1 MIARNRRVSWLALA
15 VSVPTISVEV
25 RKKPFVL
32 RFHLPGQSRD
42 CHLTEPLPSRE
53 DIARFTDFVDLARQ
67 TGRHYDAEKLSAEDA
82 HKELLAAYEE
92 LSVAEEELRAQ
103 AEAITEANRQV
114 EVERNRYR
122 ILFEF
127 APDPYLVTDANG
139 LIEQANTA
147 AAEFLGVPRPLLIGK
162 PMINFVDLRTRSEF
176 RAHLRALGA
185 SLRDRM
191 LLDLTVRADRL
202 VPVEMTAA
210 ALPSHTDGSQSYCW
224 LLRDMSSRRDSEES
238 MLALNRSLNARVAQ
252 RTRELE
258 IALAGEQAA
267 RKEAE
272 AANRIKSELFARL
285 SHEFRTPLHAV
296 SGYLEI
302 LQQNIH
308 GGLNADQRKDVDRIH
323 QAQEHLMAL
332 VNMILDFAKLEGGLV
347 ELQMAEIPIEETLRG
362 AEALVS
368 PQFAKKGVSYTHRP
382 GDPSLSVFADR
393 EKVQQII
400 VNLLANAVKFT
411 PPGGA
416 VDLDWRV
423 ENDTVMVRVRDTG
436 SGVPEEKIEEIFEP
450 FVQVRA
456 PGSLPSG
463 GTGLGLAISR
473 DLARAMGGDVR
484 ATSRLGVG
492 SVFTLTLPLRKRATT
507 KLSAPVTEN

>member
-1 MIARNRRVSWLALA
+1 M
-15 VSVPTISVEV
+15 
-25 RKKPFVL
+25 
-32 RFHLPGQSRD
+32 
-42 CHLTEPLPSRE
+42 TEPLPSRE
-53 DIARFTDFVDLARQ
+53 DIDRLTGLVDLSRERAERRYDRDRL
-67 TGRHYDAEKLSAEDA
+67 TGEESHQR
-82 HKELLAAYEE
+82 LLAAYEE
-92 LSVAEEELRAQ
+92 LSVAEEELRSQ
-103 AEAITEANRQV
+103 HEAILDAHRQID
-114 EVERNRYR
+114 VERNRYKT
-122 ILFEF
+122 LFEF
-127 APDPYLVTDANG
+127 APDPCVVTDKLG
-139 LIEQANTA
+139 TIEQANSA
-147 AAEFLGVPRPLLIGK
+147 AAEFLGVPAALLVGK
-162 PMINFVDLRTRSEF
+162 PMVSFVDLRTRPEF
-176 RAHLRALGA
+176 RGHLRGLDSALR
-185 SLRDRM
+185 SDRM
-191 LLDLTVRADRL
+191 LIDLTVRDGRT
-202 VPVEMTAA
+202 VPVEATVATIPSRHDAA
-210 ALPSHTDGSQSYCW
+210 EYCW
-224 LLRDMSSRRDSEES
+224 LLRDMSKQRDSDES
-238 MLALNRSLNARVAQ
+238 MAALNRALNARVAQ

-308 GGLNADQRKDVDRIH
+308 GALNDDQRKDVDRIH

-347 ELQMAEIPIEETLRG
+347 ELAMAEIPIEETLRA
-362 AEALVS
+362 AESLVT
-368 PQFAKKGVSYTHRP
+368 PQFAKKGVAYSHRG
-382 GDPSLSVFADR
+382 GDPSHTVFADR

-411 PPGGA
+411 PAGGS
-416 VDLDWRV
+416 VDLEWKV
-423 ENDTVMVRVRDTG
+423 EEDHLIVRVRDTG

-456 PGSLPSG
+456 PGSMPSG

-492 SVFTLTLPLRKRATT
+492 SVFTVTLPLRKHTTT
-507 KLSAPVTEN
+507 KLSAPTAQN

>member
-1 MIARNRRVSWLALA
+1 M
-15 VSVPTISVEV
+15 T
-25 RKKPFVL
+25 
-32 RFHLPGQSRD
+32 G
-42 CHLTEPLPSRE
+42 PLPSRE
-53 DIARFTDFVDLARQ
+53 DIERFTSFVNRARAVA
-67 TGRHYDAEKLSAEDA
+67 GSRYDTAGPLPANESHDR
-82 HKELLAAYEE
+82 LLAAYEE
-92 LSVAEEELRAQ
+92 LSVADEELRAQ
-103 AEAITEANRQV
+103 HEAIIDAHRQI

-122 ILFEF
+122 TLFEF
-127 APDPYLVTDANG
+127 APNPYLVTDVHG
-139 LIEQANTA
+139 TIEQVNAA
-147 AAEFLGVPRPLLIGK
+147 AAEFLGIPALLLIGK
-162 PMINFVDLRTRSEF
+162 PMINFVDLRNRPKF
-176 RAHLRALGA
+176 RAHLRGLGTGMPREKLIVDVMVHDGRTVPA
-185 SLRDRM
+185 EFNVAAIQSPVAKPDR
-191 LLDLTVRADRL
+191 
-202 VPVEMTAA
+202 
-210 ALPSHTDGSQSYCW
+210 YCW
-224 LLRDMSSRRDSEES
+224 LVRDMSTQRDSEES

-267 RKEAE
+267 RREAE

-308 GGLNADQRKDVDRIH
+308 GGLNAEQRRDVERIH

-347 ELQMAEIPIEETLRG
+347 ELSMAEIPIEETLRG
-362 AEALVS
+362 AESMVA
-368 PQFAKKGVSYTHRP
+368 PQFAKKGVKYAHRP
-382 GDPSLSVFADR
+382 GDQSLTVFADR

-411 PPGGA
+411 PPGGS
-416 VDLDWRV
+416 VDLEWKV
-423 ENDTVMVRVRDTG
+423 EDDDLIVRVRDTG
-436 SGVPEEKIEEIFEP
+436 SGIPEERIEEIFEP

-456 PGSLPSG
+456 PGSLPTG

-484 ATSRLGVG
+484 ATSRLGAG
-492 SVFTLTLPLRKRATT
+492 STFTVTLPLRKHASA
-507 KLSAPVTEN
+507 KLSAPTNAG